1 MQKRF
6 HAFFIVVP
14 PCENRTHG
22 NREILLLSRESVFVQ
37 RTEFLLRQFNQWDIR
52 RRGMNPK
59 SLQQHLEL
67 AFEHLATAFAKLA
80 FLTAVRDSYTG
91 KYLHEGWSSMGSSEE
106 IHELLRSAHHEIFE
120 DVSGLPIA
128 QLCAEL
134 ERYFH
139 SLATPLQP
147 TACLWNE
154 LESYREMV
162 PEGIC
167 PEGRE
172 LFVSQMR
179 AALAILISAP
189 DWPPRQELVSWRL
202 PQPDQQFPHH
212 LEN

>member
-1 MQKRF
+1 
-6 HAFFIVVP
+6 
-14 PCENRTHG
+14 
-22 NREILLLSRESVFVQ
+22 
-37 RTEFLLRQFNQWDIR
+37 
-52 RRGMNPK
+52 MNPK
-59 SLQQHLEL
+59 TLKQHLEL
-67 AFEHLATAFAKLA
+67 IFEHLATAFAKLA

-106 IHELLRSAHHEIFE
+106 IHELLRSTHDEVFE

-147 TACLWNE
+147 TARLWNE

-189 DWPPRQELVSWRL
+189 DWPPRPELVSWRL
-202 PQPDQQFPHH
+202 RQPDQQFPHH